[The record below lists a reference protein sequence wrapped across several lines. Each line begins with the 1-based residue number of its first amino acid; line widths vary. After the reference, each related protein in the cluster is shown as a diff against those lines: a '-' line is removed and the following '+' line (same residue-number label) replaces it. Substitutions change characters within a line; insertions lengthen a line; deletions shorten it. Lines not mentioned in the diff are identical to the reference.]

1 MLDRPDTPK
10 VPITCP
16 DLDDLAELVKREIP
30 DPVQRSRALA
40 LVEVIRDKNRQLRAN
55 AGTWRKHALL
65 CEREAA
71 RASG

>member
-1 MLDRPDTPK
+1 MERPDTPK

-16 DLDDLAELVKREIP
+16 DLDDLAELVKREVT

-55 AGTWRKHALL
+55 AATWRKHALL
-65 CEREAA
+65 CERVAGG
-71 RASG
+71 ASV